1 MVKAEGQLLAGGVG
15 PPSQAGSARAC
26 VSVVMAAGD
35 ALIKAQLV
43 APQLGFAELKT
54 RAGYSATSS
63 VLSSCR

>member
-1 MVKAEGQLLAGGVG
+1 M
-15 PPSQAGSARAC
+15 
-26 VSVVMAAGD
+26 SVLMAAGD